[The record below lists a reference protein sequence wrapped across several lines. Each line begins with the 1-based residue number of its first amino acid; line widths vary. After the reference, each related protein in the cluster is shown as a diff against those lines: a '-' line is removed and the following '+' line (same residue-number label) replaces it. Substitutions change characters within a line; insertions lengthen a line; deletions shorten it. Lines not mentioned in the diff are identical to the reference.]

1 MHVLHTYFLRKVNQE
16 QEAYSISHRL
26 CCLRKHRKNWELPC
40 CNETWFKSLKLNL
53 HNVKS
58 RAQDVFSVTVSL
70 LFVLYLRYG
79 SLHCTFSF
87 LLLLTFHALLCTPLA
102 VSGLSVC
109 FFVSTDAHVIS
120 ALLFQLFDGLWCR
133 CRFFY
138 GNFLFVFGKFRI
150 ACILDLITVCTGEFL
165 PF

>member
-1 MHVLHTYFLRKVNQE
+1 M
-16 QEAYSISHRL
+16 
-26 CCLRKHRKNWELPC
+26 
-40 CNETWFKSLKLNL
+40 
-53 HNVKS
+53 
-58 RAQDVFSVTVSL
+58 FSVTVSL

-120 ALLFQLFDGLWCR
+120 ALLFQLFDGL
-133 CRFFY
+133 
-138 GNFLFVFGKFRI
+138 
-150 ACILDLITVCTGEFL
+150 
-165 PF
+165 